1 AVIDSLATDFPH
13 VEHPDA
19 VLLDLLRLGRGYHE
33 YRELRSFTG
42 LQVLQLLLEQ
52 GQLGG
57 GQRAGEIGDTRLE
70 LRDRLQRLREAQ
82 RYAQQRWQTPA
93 GGQAPA
99 RGRLRSPP
107 ASHRVV
113 GAGSTGERPGG
124 VVPDGGATDGPPTGP
139 PLGLD
144 APKST
149 VGAVATACSSVTV
162 KFGFTWK
169 SNIFAVRFV
178 GKLRTLMLYW
188 RTASM

>member
-1 AVIDSLATDFPH
+1 
-13 VEHPDA
+13 
-19 VLLDLLRLGRGYHE
+19 
-33 YRELRSFTG
+33 
-42 LQVLQLLLEQ
+42 
-52 GQLGG
+52 
-57 GQRAGEIGDTRLE
+57 
-70 LRDRLQRLREAQ
+70 
-82 RYAQQRWQTPA
+82 WQTPA

-124 VVPDGGATDGPPTGP
+124 VVPDGGATAGPPTGP

-149 VGAVATACSSVTV
+149 VGGVATACSSVTV

-169 SNIFAVRFV
+169 SNIFAVRLV

-188 RTASM
+188 RTASMYRLRATVMRFSVPSSCTCRSRKFSFDFRSGYASATAIRLLREAVSWFCAAWNFANASGSFSSSGVS